1 MAVPRFGLAGLA
13 LLLFLAWAGPARAES
28 GHVSTAPTGAGDMP
42 SASVQAPALE
52 LRPITEVEMRAVT
65 PPVTREAAWAHARAS
80 AWLTALHRAVSAFPQ
95 RREIRM
101 GAVAPAERLA
111 LAAQLYRAAAP
122 PLADAPDA
130 AKAAGSAEDSPLHV
144 ALSLTSRPQAGTE
157 LILAL
162 RNPELLALRHTLI
175 SETRDT
181 LEIMDRH
188 WPGGTAAVRGT
199 VPAAKT
205 PETAASPSERTKRDF
220 RQARDWQRMGA
231 RLNGLWLAQAALDL
245 TPEGWLTGADALSTL
260 ERAAREAPRSPT
272 VRLLLAEAQLQRNL
286 PQQSIESC
294 TEALR
299 LAPGSNLISGRARYI
314 RALAHWRL
322 QQLALAEDDL
332 NAALHTR
339 TPSTPQGAEQ
349 ARRLRARGA
358 VRMLRRNYPGMCADF
373 SAACALGGC
382 EGLAVARAQKYCRTR
397 AATAP
402 QSAPASL
409 PPSFLAAPAGQ
420 IPENTEKQTPEPA
433 QGNPMNSDKP
443 DRPEGDPAS

>member
-28 GHVSTAPTGAGDMP
+28 GRVPTAPADAGDMP
-42 SASVQAPALE
+42 SASAQAPALE

-80 AWLTALHRAVSAFPQ
+80 AWLAALHRAVIAFPQ

-122 PLADAPDA
+122 PLADTPNA
-130 AKAAGSAEDSPLHV
+130 AKAPDTAEDSPLHV

-188 WPGGTAAVRGT
+188 WPGGTAALQ
-199 VPAAKT
+199 PATPGVKT
-205 PETAASPSERTKRDF
+205 PEVERGF
-220 RQARDWQRMGA
+220 WQARDWQRLGA

-339 TPSTPQGAEQ
+339 TPSAPQGAEQ

-373 SAACALGGC
+373 SAACALGDC

-397 AATAP
+397 AAAAP
-402 QSAPASL
+402 ESGPASL

-443 DRPEGDPAS
+443 DRPEGEPAS

>member
-28 GHVSTAPTGAGDMP
+28 GRVPTAPADAGDMP
-42 SASVQAPALE
+42 SASAQAPALE

-80 AWLTALHRAVSAFPQ
+80 AWLAALHRAVIAFPQ

-130 AKAAGSAEDSPLHV
+130 AKAPDTAEDSPLHV

-175 SETRDT
+175 SETRDA

-245 TPEGWLTGADALSTL
+245 TPEGWLTRADALSTL
-260 ERAAREAPRSPT
+260 EQAARQAPRSPT

-373 SAACALGGC
+373 SAACALGDC

-402 QSAPASL
+402 QSAPAGL

-420 IPENTEKQTPEPA
+420 IPENTEKQTP
-433 QGNPMNSDKP
+433 
-443 DRPEGDPAS
+443 

>member
-28 GHVSTAPTGAGDMP
+28 GRVPTAPADAGDMP

-80 AWLTALHRAVSAFPQ
+80 AWLAALHRAVIAFPQ

-122 PLADAPDA
+122 PLADTPNA
-130 AKAAGSAEDSPLHV
+130 AKAPDTAEDSPLHV

-175 SETRDT
+175 SETKDA

-188 WPGGTAAVRGT
+188 WPGGTAALQ
-199 VPAAKT
+199 PAIPGVKT
-205 PETAASPSERTKRDF
+205 PEVERDF
-220 RQARDWQRMGA
+220 RQARDWERMGA

-260 ERAAREAPRSPT
+260 EQAARQAPRSPT

-339 TPSTPQGAEQ
+339 STSAPQGAEQ

-373 SAACALGGC
+373 SAACALGDC

-402 QSAPASL
+402 ESAPAGL

-443 DRPEGDPAS
+443 DRPEGEPAP

>member
-1 MAVPRFGLAGLA
+1 
-13 LLLFLAWAGPARAES
+13 
-28 GHVSTAPTGAGDMP
+28 
-42 SASVQAPALE
+42 
-52 LRPITEVEMRAVT
+52 MRAVT

-80 AWLTALHRAVSAFPQ
+80 AWLAALHRAVIAFPQ

-122 PLADAPDA
+122 PLADAPNA
-130 AKAAGSAEDSPLHV
+130 AKAPDTAEDSPLHV
-144 ALSLTSRPQAGTE
+144 ALSLTPRSQAGTE

-188 WPGGTAAVRGT
+188 WPGGTAALQ
-199 VPAAKT
+199 PATPGVKT
-205 PETAASPSERTKRDF
+205 PEVERGF
-220 RQARDWQRMGA
+220 WQARDWQRMGA

-339 TPSTPQGAEQ
+339 TPSAPQGAEQ

-373 SAACALGGC
+373 SAACALGDC

-397 AATAP
+397 AAAAP
-402 QSAPASL
+402 ESGPASL

-443 DRPEGDPAS
+443 NRPEGDPAS

>member
-1 MAVPRFGLAGLA
+1 
-13 LLLFLAWAGPARAES
+13 
-28 GHVSTAPTGAGDMP
+28 
-42 SASVQAPALE
+42 
-52 LRPITEVEMRAVT
+52 MRAVT

-80 AWLTALHRAVSAFPQ
+80 AWLAALHRAVIAFPQ

-122 PLADAPDA
+122 PLADTPNA
-130 AKAAGSAEDSPLHV
+130 AKAPDTAEDSPLHV

-188 WPGGTAAVRGT
+188 WPGGTAALQ
-199 VPAAKT
+199 PATPGVKT
-205 PETAASPSERTKRDF
+205 PEVERGF
-220 RQARDWQRMGA
+220 WQARDWQRMGA

-245 TPEGWLTGADALSTL
+245 TPEGWLTGADALNTL
-260 ERAAREAPRSPT
+260 ERAASSSRT
-272 VRLLLAEAQLQRNL
+272 VGLLLAEAQLQRNL

-339 TPSTPQGAEQ
+339 TPSAPQGAEQ

-373 SAACALGGC
+373 SAACALGDC

-397 AATAP
+397 AAAAP
-402 QSAPASL
+402 ESGPASL

>member
-1 MAVPRFGLAGLA
+1 
-13 LLLFLAWAGPARAES
+13 
-28 GHVSTAPTGAGDMP
+28 
-42 SASVQAPALE
+42 
-52 LRPITEVEMRAVT
+52 MRAVT

-80 AWLTALHRAVSAFPQ
+80 AWLAALHRAVIAFPQ

-122 PLADAPDA
+122 PLADTPNAANAPDT
-130 AKAAGSAEDSPLHV
+130 AEDSPLPV

-188 WPGGTAAVRGT
+188 WPGGTAALQ
-199 VPAAKT
+199 PATPGVKT
-205 PETAASPSERTKRDF
+205 PEVERGF
-220 RQARDWQRMGA
+220 WQARDWQRMGA

-339 TPSTPQGAEQ
+339 TPSAPQGAEQ

-373 SAACALGGC
+373 SAACALGDC

-397 AATAP
+397 AAAAP
-402 QSAPASL
+402 ESGPASL

>member
-1 MAVPRFGLAGLA
+1 
-13 LLLFLAWAGPARAES
+13 
-28 GHVSTAPTGAGDMP
+28 
-42 SASVQAPALE
+42 
-52 LRPITEVEMRAVT
+52 MRAVT
-65 PPVTREAAWAHARAS
+65 PPATREAAWAHARAS
-80 AWLTALHRAVSAFPQ
+80 AWLAALHRAVIAFPQ

-122 PLADAPDA
+122 PLADTPNA
-130 AKAAGSAEDSPLHV
+130 AKAPDTAEDSPLHV

-188 WPGGTAAVRGT
+188 WPGGTAALQ
-199 VPAAKT
+199 PATPGVKT
-205 PETAASPSERTKRDF
+205 PEVERGF
-220 RQARDWQRMGA
+220 WQARDWQRMGA

-339 TPSTPQGAEQ
+339 TPSAPQGAEQ

-373 SAACALGGC
+373 SAACALGDC

-397 AATAP
+397 AAAAP
-402 QSAPASL
+402 ESGPASL

>member
-28 GHVSTAPTGAGDMP
+28 GRVPTAPADAGDMP
-42 SASVQAPALE
+42 SASAQAPALE

-80 AWLTALHRAVSAFPQ
+80 AWLAALHRAVIAFPQ

-130 AKAAGSAEDSPLHV
+130 AKAPDTAEDSPLHV

-175 SETRDT
+175 SETRDA

-188 WPGGTAAVRGT
+188 WPGGTAALQ
-199 VPAAKT
+199 PATPGVKT
-205 PETAASPSERTKRDF
+205 PEVERGF
-220 RQARDWQRMGA
+220 WQARDWQRMGA

-373 SAACALGGC
+373 SAACALGDC

-402 QSAPASL
+402 QSAPAGL

>member
-28 GHVSTAPTGAGDMP
+28 GRVPTAPADAGDMP
-42 SASVQAPALE
+42 SASAQAPALE

-80 AWLTALHRAVSAFPQ
+80 AWLAALHRAVIAFPQ

-122 PLADAPDA
+122 PLADTPNA
-130 AKAAGSAEDSPLHV
+130 AKAPDTAEDSPLHV

-188 WPGGTAAVRGT
+188 WPGGTAALQ
-199 VPAAKT
+199 PATPGVKT
-205 PETAASPSERTKRDF
+205 PEVERGF
-220 RQARDWQRMGA
+220 WQARDWQRMGA

-339 TPSTPQGAEQ
+339 TPSAPQGAEQ

-373 SAACALGGC
+373 SAACALGDC

-397 AATAP
+397 AAAAP
-402 QSAPASL
+402 ESGPASL

-443 DRPEGDPAS
+443 NRPEGDPAS

>member
-1 MAVPRFGLAGLA
+1 
-13 LLLFLAWAGPARAES
+13 
-28 GHVSTAPTGAGDMP
+28 
-42 SASVQAPALE
+42 
-52 LRPITEVEMRAVT
+52 MRAVT

-80 AWLTALHRAVSAFPQ
+80 AWLAALHRAVIAFPQ

-122 PLADAPDA
+122 PLADTPNA
-130 AKAAGSAEDSPLHV
+130 AKAPDTAEDSPLHV

-188 WPGGTAAVRGT
+188 WPGGTAALQ
-199 VPAAKT
+199 PATPGVKT
-205 PETAASPSERTKRDF
+205 PEVERGF
-220 RQARDWQRMGA
+220 WQARDWQRLGA

-339 TPSTPQGAEQ
+339 TPSAPQGAEQ

-373 SAACALGGC
+373 SAACALGDC

-397 AATAP
+397 AAAAP
-402 QSAPASL
+402 ESGPASL

-420 IPENTEKQTPEPA
+420 IPENSEKQTPEPA

-443 DRPEGDPAS
+443 DRSEGDPAS

>member
-1 MAVPRFGLAGLA
+1 
-13 LLLFLAWAGPARAES
+13 
-28 GHVSTAPTGAGDMP
+28 
-42 SASVQAPALE
+42 
-52 LRPITEVEMRAVT
+52 MRAVT

-80 AWLTALHRAVSAFPQ
+80 ACLAALHRAVIAFPQ

-122 PLADAPDA
+122 PLADTPNA
-130 AKAAGSAEDSPLHV
+130 AKAPDTAEDSPLHV

-188 WPGGTAAVRGT
+188 WPGGTAALQ
-199 VPAAKT
+199 PATPGVKT
-205 PETAASPSERTKRDF
+205 PEVERGF
-220 RQARDWQRMGA
+220 WQARDWQRMGA

-245 TPEGWLTGADALSTL
+245 TPEGWLTGAEALNTL

-339 TPSTPQGAEQ
+339 TPSAPQGAEQ

-373 SAACALGGC
+373 SAACALGDC

-397 AATAP
+397 AAAAP
-402 QSAPASL
+402 ESGPASL

>member
-1 MAVPRFGLAGLA
+1 MTVPRFGLAGLV

-28 GHVSTAPTGAGDMP
+28 GRVPTTPEDAGDMP
-42 SASVQAPALE
+42 SASAQAPALE

-80 AWLTALHRAVSAFPQ
+80 AWLAALHRAVIAFPQ

-122 PLADAPDA
+122 PLADAPNA
-130 AKAAGSAEDSPLHV
+130 AKAPDSAEDSPLHV
-144 ALSLTSRPQAGTE
+144 ALSLTPRSQAGTE

-188 WPGGTAAVRGT
+188 WPGGTAALQ
-199 VPAAKT
+199 PAIPGVKT
-205 PETAASPSERTKRDF
+205 PEVERDF
-220 RQARDWQRMGA
+220 WQTRDWQRMSA

-245 TPEGWLTGADALSTL
+245 TPEGWLTGAEALSTL
-260 ERAAREAPRSPT
+260 ERATREAPRSPT

-339 TPSTPQGAEQ
+339 TPSAPQGAEQ

-373 SAACALGGC
+373 SAACALGDC

-397 AATAP
+397 AAAAP
-402 QSAPASL
+402 ESGPASL

-420 IPENTEKQTPEPA
+420 IPENTEKQAPEPA
-433 QGNPMNSDKP
+433 QGSPMNSDKP
-443 DRPEGDPAS
+443 DRPEGEPAS

>member
-28 GHVSTAPTGAGDMP
+28 GRVPTAPADAGDMP
-42 SASVQAPALE
+42 SASAQAPALE

-80 AWLTALHRAVSAFPQ
+80 AWLAALHRAVIAFPQ

-122 PLADAPDA
+122 PLADTPNA
-130 AKAAGSAEDSPLHV
+130 AKAPDTAEDSPLHV

-188 WPGGTAAVRGT
+188 WPGGTAALQ
-199 VPAAKT
+199 PATPGVKT
-205 PETAASPSERTKRDF
+205 PEVERGF
-220 RQARDWQRMGA
+220 WQARDWQRMGG

-260 ERAAREAPRSPT
+260 ERAAREAPRSST

-339 TPSTPQGAEQ
+339 TPSAPQGAEQ

-373 SAACALGGC
+373 SAACALGDC

-397 AATAP
+397 AAAAP
-402 QSAPASL
+402 ESGPASL

-443 DRPEGDPAS
+443 DRPEGEPAS

>member
-1 MAVPRFGLAGLA
+1 
-13 LLLFLAWAGPARAES
+13 
-28 GHVSTAPTGAGDMP
+28 
-42 SASVQAPALE
+42 
-52 LRPITEVEMRAVT
+52 MRAVT

-80 AWLTALHRAVSAFPQ
+80 AWLAALHRAVIAFPQ

-122 PLADAPDA
+122 PLADTPNA
-130 AKAAGSAEDSPLHV
+130 AKAPDTAEDSPLHV

-188 WPGGTAAVRGT
+188 WPGGTAALQ
-199 VPAAKT
+199 PATPGVKT
-205 PETAASPSERTKRDF
+205 PEVERGF
-220 RQARDWQRMGA
+220 WQARDWQRMGA

-245 TPEGWLTGADALSTL
+245 TPEGWLTGADALNTL

-339 TPSTPQGAEQ
+339 TPSAPQGAEQ

-373 SAACALGGC
+373 SAACALGDC

-397 AATAP
+397 AAAAP
-402 QSAPASL
+402 ESGPASL

-420 IPENTEKQTPEPA
+420 IPENTEKQTPEPT

>member
-1 MAVPRFGLAGLA
+1 
-13 LLLFLAWAGPARAES
+13 
-28 GHVSTAPTGAGDMP
+28 
-42 SASVQAPALE
+42 
-52 LRPITEVEMRAVT
+52 MRAVT

-80 AWLTALHRAVSAFPQ
+80 AWLAALHRAVIAFPQ

-122 PLADAPDA
+122 PLADTPNA
-130 AKAAGSAEDSPLHV
+130 AKAPDTTEDSPLHV

-188 WPGGTAAVRGT
+188 WPGGTAALQ
-199 VPAAKT
+199 PATPGVKT
-205 PETAASPSERTKRDF
+205 PEVERGF
-220 RQARDWQRMGA
+220 WQARDWQRMGA

-299 LAPGSNLISGRARYI
+299 LAPGSNLISRRARYI

-339 TPSTPQGAEQ
+339 TPSAPQGAEQ

-373 SAACALGGC
+373 SAACALGDC

-397 AATAP
+397 AAAAP
-402 QSAPASL
+402 ESGPASL

-443 DRPEGDPAS
+443 NRPEGDPAS

>member
-28 GHVSTAPTGAGDMP
+28 GRVPTAPADAGDMP
-42 SASVQAPALE
+42 SASAQAPALE

-80 AWLTALHRAVSAFPQ
+80 AWLAALHRAVIAFPQ

-122 PLADAPDA
+122 PLADTPNAANAPDT
-130 AKAAGSAEDSPLHV
+130 AEDSPLHV

-188 WPGGTAAVRGT
+188 WPGGTAALQ
-199 VPAAKT
+199 PATPGVKT
-205 PETAASPSERTKRDF
+205 PEVERGF
-220 RQARDWQRMGA
+220 WQARNWQRMGA

-339 TPSTPQGAEQ
+339 TPSAPQGAEQ

-373 SAACALGGC
+373 SAACALGDC

-397 AATAP
+397 AAAAP
-402 QSAPASL
+402 ESGPASL

-443 DRPEGDPAS
+443 DRPEGEPAS

>member
-1 MAVPRFGLAGLA
+1 MTVPRFGLAGLA

-28 GHVSTAPTGAGDMP
+28 GRVPTTPEDAGDMP
-42 SASVQAPALE
+42 SASAQAPALE

-80 AWLTALHRAVSAFPQ
+80 AWLAALHRAVIAFPQ

-101 GAVAPAERLA
+101 GVVAPAERLA

-122 PLADAPDA
+122 PLADAPNA
-130 AKAAGSAEDSPLHV
+130 AKAPDTAEDSPLHV
-144 ALSLTSRPQAGTE
+144 ALSLTPRSQAGTE

-188 WPGGTAAVRGT
+188 WPGGTAALQ
-199 VPAAKT
+199 PATPGVKT
-205 PETAASPSERTKRDF
+205 PEVERDF
-220 RQARDWQRMGA
+220 WQTRDWQRMSA

-245 TPEGWLTGADALSTL
+245 TPEGWLTGAEALSTL
-260 ERAAREAPRSPT
+260 ERATREAPRSPT

-339 TPSTPQGAEQ
+339 TPSAPQGAEQ

-373 SAACALGGC
+373 SAACALGDC

-397 AATAP
+397 AAAAP
-402 QSAPASL
+402 ESGPASL

-420 IPENTEKQTPEPA
+420 IPENTEKQAPEPA

-443 DRPEGDPAS
+443 DRPEGEPAS

>member
-1 MAVPRFGLAGLA
+1 
-13 LLLFLAWAGPARAES
+13 
-28 GHVSTAPTGAGDMP
+28 
-42 SASVQAPALE
+42 
-52 LRPITEVEMRAVT
+52 MRAVT

-80 AWLTALHRAVSAFPQ
+80 AWLAALHRAVIAFPQ

-122 PLADAPDA
+122 PLADTPNA
-130 AKAAGSAEDSPLHV
+130 AKAPDTTEDSPLHV

-188 WPGGTAAVRGT
+188 WPGGTAALQ
-199 VPAAKT
+199 PATPGVKT
-205 PETAASPSERTKRDF
+205 PEVERGF
-220 RQARDWQRMGA
+220 WQARDWQRMGA

-260 ERAAREAPRSPT
+260 ERAAREAPRSST

-339 TPSTPQGAEQ
+339 TPSAPQGAEQ

-373 SAACALGGC
+373 SAACALGDC

-397 AATAP
+397 AAAAP
-402 QSAPASL
+402 ESGPASL

-443 DRPEGDPAS
+443 DRPEGEPAS

>member
-13 LLLFLAWAGPARAES
+13 LLLFLAWAGLARAES
-28 GHVSTAPTGAGDMP
+28 GRVPTAPADAGDMP

-80 AWLTALHRAVSAFPQ
+80 AWLAALHRAVIAFPQ

-122 PLADAPDA
+122 PLADAPNA
-130 AKAAGSAEDSPLHV
+130 AKAPGTAEDSPLHV

-188 WPGGTAAVRGT
+188 WPGGTAALQP
-199 VPAAKT
+199 VPPGVKT
-205 PETAASPSERTKRDF
+205 PEVERDF

-339 TPSTPQGAEQ
+339 TPSAPQGAEQ

-373 SAACALGGC
+373 SAACALGDC

-397 AATAP
+397 PATAP

-420 IPENTEKQTPEPA
+420 IPENTEKQTLEPA

-443 DRPEGDPAS
+443 DRPEGEPAS

>member
-28 GHVSTAPTGAGDMP
+28 GRVPTAPADAGDMP
-42 SASVQAPALE
+42 SASAQAPALE

-80 AWLTALHRAVSAFPQ
+80 AWLAALHRAVIAFPQ

-122 PLADAPDA
+122 PLADTPNA
-130 AKAAGSAEDSPLHV
+130 AKAPDTAEDSPLHV

-188 WPGGTAAVRGT
+188 WPGGTAALQ
-199 VPAAKT
+199 PATPGVKT
-205 PETAASPSERTKRDF
+205 PEVERGF
-220 RQARDWQRMGA
+220 WQARDWQRLGA

-339 TPSTPQGAEQ
+339 TPSAPQGAEQ

-373 SAACALGGC
+373 SAACALGDC

-397 AATAP
+397 AAAAP
-402 QSAPASL
+402 ESGPASL

-443 DRPEGDPAS
+443 DRSEGDPAS

>member
-1 MAVPRFGLAGLA
+1 
-13 LLLFLAWAGPARAES
+13 
-28 GHVSTAPTGAGDMP
+28 
-42 SASVQAPALE
+42 
-52 LRPITEVEMRAVT
+52 MRAVT

-80 AWLTALHRAVSAFPQ
+80 AWLAALHRAVIAFPQ

-130 AKAAGSAEDSPLHV
+130 AKAPDTAEDSPLHV

-175 SETRDT
+175 SETRDA

-245 TPEGWLTGADALSTL
+245 TPEGWLTRADALSTL
-260 ERAAREAPRSPT
+260 EQAARQAPRSPT

-339 TPSTPQGAEQ
+339 STSAPQGAEQ

-373 SAACALGGC
+373 SAACALGDC

-402 QSAPASL
+402 ESAPAGL

-443 DRPEGDPAS
+443 DRPEGEPAP

>member
-1 MAVPRFGLAGLA
+1 MTVPRFGLASLA
-13 LLLFLAWAGPARAES
+13 LLLFLAWAAPTWAES
-28 GHVSTAPTGAGDMP
+28 GRGPTAPTDAGDMSSTP
-42 SASVQAPALE
+42 IQAPALE

-80 AWLTALHRAVSAFPQ
+80 AWLAALHRAVTAFPQ

-122 PLADAPDA
+122 PLADPPNAAEPPDTA
-130 AKAAGSAEDSPLHV
+130 QDSPLHV
-144 ALSLTSRPQAGTE
+144 ALSLTPRPQAGAE

-162 RNPELLALRHTLI
+162 RNPELLALRHTLV
-175 SETRDT
+175 SETRDV

-188 WPGGTAAVRGT
+188 WPGGMAAQPT
-199 VPAAKT
+199 TPAAKT
-205 PETAASPSERTKRDF
+205 PETATSPSELTERGFWR
-220 RQARDWQRMGA
+220 ARDWQRMGA
-231 RLNGLWLAQAALDL
+231 RLNGLWRAQAALDL
-245 TPEGWLTGADALSTL
+245 TPEGWLTGADALGTL
-260 ERAAREAPRSPT
+260 EQAVEEAPHSPT

-294 TEALR
+294 TRALR
-299 LAPGSNLISGRARYI
+299 LAPGSSLISGRARYI

-339 TPSTPQGAEQ
+339 STSAPQSAEQ

-373 SAACALGGC
+373 SAACALGDC
-382 EGLAVARAQKYCRTR
+382 EGLAVARAQNYCRAR
-397 AATAP
+397 VAAAP
-402 QSAPASL
+402 QSGPASL
-409 PPSFLAAPAGQ
+409 PPYFLAAPAGQ
-420 IPENTEKQTPEPA
+420 LPENMEKQTPGPA
-433 QGNPMNSDKP
+433 PESQMNSDTP
-443 DRPEGDPAS
+443 DRPEGEPAS

>member
-1 MAVPRFGLAGLA
+1 
-13 LLLFLAWAGPARAES
+13 
-28 GHVSTAPTGAGDMP
+28 
-42 SASVQAPALE
+42 
-52 LRPITEVEMRAVT
+52 MRAVT

-80 AWLTALHRAVSAFPQ
+80 AWLAALHRAVIAFPQ

-122 PLADAPDA
+122 PLADTPNA
-130 AKAAGSAEDSPLHV
+130 AKAPDTTEDSPLHV

-188 WPGGTAAVRGT
+188 WPGGTAALQ
-199 VPAAKT
+199 PATPGVKT
-205 PETAASPSERTKRDF
+205 PEVERGF
-220 RQARDWQRMGA
+220 WQARDWQRMGA

-339 TPSTPQGAEQ
+339 TPSAPQGAEQ

-358 VRMLRRNYPGMCADF
+358 VRMLRRNYPGMWADF
-373 SAACALGGC
+373 SAACAMGDC
-382 EGLAVARAQKYCRTR
+382 EGLAVARAQLYWRTR
-397 AATAP
+397 AAAAP
-402 QSAPASL
+402 ESGPASL

-443 DRPEGDPAS
+443 NRPEGDPAS

>member
-28 GHVSTAPTGAGDMP
+28 GRVPTAPADAGDMP
-42 SASVQAPALE
+42 SASAQAPALE

-80 AWLTALHRAVSAFPQ
+80 AWLAALHRAVIAFPQ

-130 AKAAGSAEDSPLHV
+130 AKAPDTAEDSPLHV

-175 SETRDT
+175 SETRDA

-245 TPEGWLTGADALSTL
+245 TPEGWLTRADALSTL
-260 ERAAREAPRSPT
+260 EQAARQAPRSPT

-339 TPSTPQGAEQ
+339 STSAPQGAEQ

-373 SAACALGGC
+373 SAACALGDC

-402 QSAPASL
+402 ESAPAGL

-443 DRPEGDPAS
+443 DRPEGEPAP

>member
-1 MAVPRFGLAGLA
+1 
-13 LLLFLAWAGPARAES
+13 
-28 GHVSTAPTGAGDMP
+28 
-42 SASVQAPALE
+42 
-52 LRPITEVEMRAVT
+52 MRAVT

-80 AWLTALHRAVSAFPQ
+80 AWLAALHRAVIAFPQ

-130 AKAAGSAEDSPLHV
+130 AKAPDTAEDSPLHV

-175 SETRDT
+175 SETRDA

-188 WPGGTAAVRGT
+188 WPGGTAALQ
-199 VPAAKT
+199 PAIPGVKT
-205 PETAASPSERTKRDF
+205 PEVERDF
-220 RQARDWQRMGA
+220 WRARDWQRMGA

-260 ERAAREAPRSPT
+260 EQAARQAPRSPT

-339 TPSTPQGAEQ
+339 TPSAPQGAEQ

-373 SAACALGGC
+373 SAACALGDC

-397 AATAP
+397 TATAP
-402 QSAPASL
+402 QSAPAGL
-409 PPSFLAAPAGQ
+409 PPSFLAAPAGP
-420 IPENTEKQTPEPA
+420 IPENMKKRTPEPA
-433 QGNPMNSDKP
+433 PDSPMNSDKP
-443 DRPEGDPAS
+443 DRPEGEPAP

>member
-28 GHVSTAPTGAGDMP
+28 GRVPTAPADAGDMP
-42 SASVQAPALE
+42 SASAQAPALE

-80 AWLTALHRAVSAFPQ
+80 AWLAALHRAVIAFPQ

-122 PLADAPDA
+122 PLADTPNA
-130 AKAAGSAEDSPLHV
+130 AKAPDTAEDSPLHV

-188 WPGGTAAVRGT
+188 WPGGTAALQ
-199 VPAAKT
+199 PATPGVKT
-205 PETAASPSERTKRDF
+205 PEVERGF
-220 RQARDWQRMGA
+220 WQARDWQRMGA

-260 ERAAREAPRSPT
+260 ERAAREAPRSST

-339 TPSTPQGAEQ
+339 TPSAPQGAEQ

-373 SAACALGGC
+373 SAACALGDC

-397 AATAP
+397 AAAAP
-402 QSAPASL
+402 ESGPASL

-443 DRPEGDPAS
+443 DRPEGEPAS

>member
-1 MAVPRFGLAGLA
+1 
-13 LLLFLAWAGPARAES
+13 
-28 GHVSTAPTGAGDMP
+28 
-42 SASVQAPALE
+42 
-52 LRPITEVEMRAVT
+52 MRAVT

-80 AWLTALHRAVSAFPQ
+80 AWLAALHRAVIAFPQ

-122 PLADAPDA
+122 PLADTPNA
-130 AKAAGSAEDSPLHV
+130 AKAPDTAEDSPLHV

-188 WPGGTAAVRGT
+188 WPGGTAALQ
-199 VPAAKT
+199 PATPGVKT
-205 PETAASPSERTKRDF
+205 PEVERGF
-220 RQARDWQRMGA
+220 WQARDWQRMGA

-373 SAACALGGC
+373 SAACALGDC
-382 EGLAVARAQKYCRTR
+382 EGLAVARAQKYCRTHT
-397 AATAP
+397 ATAP
-402 QSAPASL
+402 QSAPAGR

>member
-1 MAVPRFGLAGLA
+1 
-13 LLLFLAWAGPARAES
+13 
-28 GHVSTAPTGAGDMP
+28 
-42 SASVQAPALE
+42 
-52 LRPITEVEMRAVT
+52 MRAVT

-80 AWLTALHRAVSAFPQ
+80 AWLAALHRAVIAFPQ

-122 PLADAPDA
+122 PLADTPNA
-130 AKAAGSAEDSPLHV
+130 AKAPDTTEDSPLHV

-188 WPGGTAAVRGT
+188 WPGGTAALQ
-199 VPAAKT
+199 PATPGVKT
-205 PETAASPSERTKRDF
+205 PEVERGF
-220 RQARDWQRMGA
+220 WQAHDWQRMGA

-339 TPSTPQGAEQ
+339 TPSAPQGAEQ

-373 SAACALGGC
+373 SAACALGDC

-402 QSAPASL
+402 ESGPASL

>member
-1 MAVPRFGLAGLA
+1 
-13 LLLFLAWAGPARAES
+13 
-28 GHVSTAPTGAGDMP
+28 
-42 SASVQAPALE
+42 
-52 LRPITEVEMRAVT
+52 MRAVT

-80 AWLTALHRAVSAFPQ
+80 AWLAALNRAVIAFPQ

-122 PLADAPDA
+122 PLADTPNA
-130 AKAAGSAEDSPLHV
+130 AKAPDTAEDSPLHV

-188 WPGGTAAVRGT
+188 WPGGTAALQ
-199 VPAAKT
+199 PATPGVKT
-205 PETAASPSERTKRDF
+205 PEVERGF
-220 RQARDWQRMGA
+220 WQARDWQRMGA

-339 TPSTPQGAEQ
+339 TPSAPQGAEQ

-373 SAACALGGC
+373 SAACALGDC

-402 QSAPASL
+402 ESGPASL

>member
-1 MAVPRFGLAGLA
+1 
-13 LLLFLAWAGPARAES
+13 
-28 GHVSTAPTGAGDMP
+28 
-42 SASVQAPALE
+42 
-52 LRPITEVEMRAVT
+52 MRAVT

-80 AWLTALHRAVSAFPQ
+80 AWLAALHRAVNAFPQ

-122 PLADAPDA
+122 PLADAPNA
-130 AKAAGSAEDSPLHV
+130 AKAADSAEDSPLHV
-144 ALSLTSRPQAGTE
+144 ALSLTPRPQAGAE

-175 SETRDT
+175 SETRDA

-188 WPGGTAAVRGT
+188 RPGGAAAVRGT

-220 RQARDWQRMGA
+220 RQARDWERMGA

-260 ERAAREAPRSPT
+260 EQAARQAPRSPT

-373 SAACALGGC
+373 SAACALGDC

-402 QSAPASL
+402 QSAPAGL
-409 PPSFLAAPAGQ
+409 PPSFLAAPAGR

-433 QGNPMNSDKP
+433 PDSPMNPDKP
-443 DRPEGDPAS
+443 DRPEGEPAP

>member
-1 MAVPRFGLAGLA
+1 
-13 LLLFLAWAGPARAES
+13 
-28 GHVSTAPTGAGDMP
+28 
-42 SASVQAPALE
+42 
-52 LRPITEVEMRAVT
+52 
-65 PPVTREAAWAHARAS
+65 
-80 AWLTALHRAVSAFPQ
+80 
-95 RREIRM
+95 
-101 GAVAPAERLA
+101 
-111 LAAQLYRAAAP
+111 
-122 PLADAPDA
+122 
-130 AKAAGSAEDSPLHV
+130 
-144 ALSLTSRPQAGTE
+144 
-157 LILAL
+157 
-162 RNPELLALRHTLI
+162 
-175 SETRDT
+175 
-181 LEIMDRH
+181 
-188 WPGGTAAVRGT
+188 
-199 VPAAKT
+199 
-205 PETAASPSERTKRDF
+205 
-220 RQARDWQRMGA
+220 MGA

-373 SAACALGGC
+373 SAACALGDC

-397 AATAP
+397 PATAP
-402 QSAPASL
+402 QSAPAGL

-420 IPENTEKQTPEPA
+420 IPENMKKRTPEPA
-433 QGNPMNSDKP
+433 PDSPMN
-443 DRPEGDPAS
+443 PEGDPAS

>member
-1 MAVPRFGLAGLA
+1 
-13 LLLFLAWAGPARAES
+13 
-28 GHVSTAPTGAGDMP
+28 
-42 SASVQAPALE
+42 
-52 LRPITEVEMRAVT
+52 MRAVT

-80 AWLTALHRAVSAFPQ
+80 AWLAALHRAVIAFPQ

-122 PLADAPDA
+122 PLADTPNA
-130 AKAAGSAEDSPLHV
+130 AKAPDTAEDSPLHV

-188 WPGGTAAVRGT
+188 WPGGTAALQ
-199 VPAAKT
+199 PATPGVKT
-205 PETAASPSERTKRDF
+205 PEVEQGF
-220 RQARDWQRMGA
+220 WQARDWQRMGA

-260 ERAAREAPRSPT
+260 ERAAREAPRSST

-339 TPSTPQGAEQ
+339 TPSAPQGAEQ

-373 SAACALGGC
+373 SAACALGDC

-397 AATAP
+397 AAAAP
-402 QSAPASL
+402 ESGPASL

-443 DRPEGDPAS
+443 DRPEGEPAS

>member
-1 MAVPRFGLAGLA
+1 MTVPRFGLAGLV

-28 GHVSTAPTGAGDMP
+28 GRVPTTPEDAGDMP
-42 SASVQAPALE
+42 SASAQAPALE

-80 AWLTALHRAVSAFPQ
+80 AWLAALHRAVIAFPQ

-122 PLADAPDA
+122 PLADAPNA
-130 AKAAGSAEDSPLHV
+130 AKAPDTAEDSPLHV
-144 ALSLTSRPQAGTE
+144 ALSLTPRSQAGTE

-188 WPGGTAAVRGT
+188 WPGGTAALQ
-199 VPAAKT
+199 PAIPGVKT
-205 PETAASPSERTKRDF
+205 PEVERDF
-220 RQARDWQRMGA
+220 WQTRDWQRMSA

-245 TPEGWLTGADALSTL
+245 TPEGWLTGAEALSTL
-260 ERAAREAPRSPT
+260 ERATREAPRSPT

-339 TPSTPQGAEQ
+339 TPSAPQGAEQ

-373 SAACALGGC
+373 SAACALGDC

-397 AATAP
+397 AAAAP
-402 QSAPASL
+402 ESGPASL

-420 IPENTEKQTPEPA
+420 IPENTEKQAPEPA

-443 DRPEGDPAS
+443 DRPEGEPAS

>member
-1 MAVPRFGLAGLA
+1 M

-28 GHVSTAPTGAGDMP
+28 GRVPTTPEDAGDMP
-42 SASVQAPALE
+42 SASAQAPALE

-80 AWLTALHRAVSAFPQ
+80 AWLAALHRAVIAFPQ

-122 PLADAPDA
+122 PLADAPNA
-130 AKAAGSAEDSPLHV
+130 AKAPDTAEDSPLHV
-144 ALSLTSRPQAGTE
+144 ALSLTPRSQAGTE

-188 WPGGTAAVRGT
+188 WPGGTAALQ
-199 VPAAKT
+199 PAIPGVKT
-205 PETAASPSERTKRDF
+205 PEVERDF
-220 RQARDWQRMGA
+220 WQTRDWQRMSA

-245 TPEGWLTGADALSTL
+245 TPEGWLTGAEALSTL
-260 ERAAREAPRSPT
+260 ERATREAPRSPT

-339 TPSTPQGAEQ
+339 TPSAPQGAEQ

-373 SAACALGGC
+373 SAACALGDC
-382 EGLAVARAQKYCRTR
+382 EGWPWPARRNCRTR
-397 AATAP
+397 AAAAP
-402 QSAPASL
+402 ESGPASHRRPFL
-409 PPSFLAAPAGQ
+409 PRP
-420 IPENTEKQTPEPA
+420 
-433 QGNPMNSDKP
+433 P
-443 DRPEGDPAS
+443 DRFRKHGKTGARARAGAR